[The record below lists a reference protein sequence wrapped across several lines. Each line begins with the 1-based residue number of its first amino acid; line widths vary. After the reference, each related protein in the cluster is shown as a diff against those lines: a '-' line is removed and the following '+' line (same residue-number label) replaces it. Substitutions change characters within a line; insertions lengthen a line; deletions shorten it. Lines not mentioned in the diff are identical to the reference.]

1 MFETNNEENQERTQ
15 SGTPMEKVSPL
26 KPSALERNSRLFS
39 SPRYENLASYSGNKI
54 FSSPRP
60 LTKGTSTKERR
71 KVLLFFEAQNTE
83 ENFQGCKMLKI
94 SRLLRYQKISGNL
107 KVIY

>member
-1 MFETNNEENQERTQ
+1 
-15 SGTPMEKVSPL
+15 MEKVSPL
-26 KPSALERNSRLFS
+26 KPSAPERTSRLFS
-39 SPRYENLASYSGNKI
+39 SPGYQNLASYSGKKI

-60 LTKGTSTKERR
+60 LTTGTGLTSTKERR

-83 ENFQGCKMLKI
+83 ENFQGCKMLKV